1 MGWPVGIE
9 KEGKTTASQTAR
21 WETESRRAKS
31 RTDVTSGEFANC
43 KTDSQVAWTIFISV
57 APRTRWNVLK
67 YAVGNIMG
75 VRQQHREGKT
85 CEE

>member
-1 MGWPVGIE
+1 MGIE
-9 KEGKTTASQTAR
+9 KEGKPAASQTAR

-43 KTDSQVAWTIFISV
+43 KIDSQVAWTIFFISV

-67 YAVGNIMG
+67 YTVGNIMG
-75 VRQQHREGKT
+75 VRQQHREGQT